1 MADVGTEAM
10 TLDDRSSCAK
20 SAFQILST
28 TGCQLLWKIARATI
42 ARMCFDGVGARG

>member
-1 MADVGTEAM
+1 MAYLGTEAM

-20 SAFQILST
+20 SAFHILST
-28 TGCQLLWKIARATI
+28 PCCLLSLKIARATI